1 MTDFIA
7 IGDIHGMYGLLLE
20 LLTKLPSDGTLV
32 FLGDYVDRGLDSKWV
47 VARLMALEQQ
57 RKCIF
62 LRGNHEA
69 MMLSAMDGEPGAQ
82 ELWVAN
88 GGSATIE
95 SYHLHIPDEHL
106 AFLRATLPF
115 YETDDYIFV
124 HGGLVPG
131 QLPEETES
139 DDLWW
144 MREPFLSSD
153 HDWGKLVIHGHTPML
168 RGKPDIHPNRINI
181 DTGAVYGGPLTA
193 LLLPERTFLVTR
205 RP

>member
-20 LLTKLPSDGTLV
+20 LLAQLPTEGTLV

-57 RKCIF
+57 RQCIF

-69 MMLSAMDGEPGAQ
+69 MLLEAMDGNQNAE
-82 ELWVAN
+82 EMWFNN
-88 GGSATIE
+88 GGVATIE
-95 SYHLHIPDEHL
+95 SYNFHIPDEHL
-106 AFLRATLPF
+106 TFLRATRPF
-115 YETDDYIFV
+115 YATDDYLFV

-131 QLPEETES
+131 QMPEETACEE
-139 DDLWW
+139 LWW

-153 HDWGKLVIHGHTPML
+153 YDWGKLVIHGHTPML
-168 RGKPDIHPNRINI
+168 RGKPDVHPNRINI

-193 LLLPERTFLVTR
+193 LLLPERRFVLTR